1 MGSPLHSPGSWYA
14 HDFVC
19 ALQEWSLCSSDSLG
33 LPKLFPGWP
42 GWDVWRGAQNLYNS
56 GTTSLITAVLL
67 LWVAHLAIWDII
79 LLWLCP
85 SFCLIAASPLSLDVG
100 FFFFFFDGF
109 QSPLVDGCWTASCDF
124 GALKGGG
131 ECRFFYSA
139 ILNQYSIFYL
149 NWNIPIKLSIN
160 S

>member
-100 FFFFFFDGF
+100 FFFFFLMGSSVLLSMFVE
-109 QSPLVDGCWTASCDF
+109 QLVVILVLSKEEVNAGSSTLPSWTN
-124 GALKGGG
+124 
-131 ECRFFYSA
+131 
-139 ILNQYSIFYL
+139 ILFSI
-149 NWNIPIKLSIN
+149 
-160 S
+160 